1 MHQRIVE
8 AKQHLKDHK
17 RDYTIG
23 VTSLVVGGVG
33 VCVFGN
39 RGAIVQKSQN
49 IALLVWKPTTNQVQ
63 IVLERRACNEPMPVR
78 YKLTGEPFA
87 SINRAA
93 QVTGWNKGEIAAD
106 VKGVAEHFEKLP
118 DSILAK

>member
-1 MHQRIVE
+1 
-8 AKQHLKDHK
+8 
-17 RDYTIG
+17 
-23 VTSLVVGGVG
+23 VGGVG
-33 VCVFGN
+33 VCIFGN

-63 IVLERRACNEPMPVR
+63 IVLERRACNEPIPVI

-93 QVTGWNKGEIAAD
+93 QVTGWDKRAIAAD
-106 VKGVAEHFEKLP
+106 LRDMAEHFEVAP
-118 DSILAK
+118 ECILAK